1 MENTGKIIKV
11 RHKNASR
18 KVEDRNEEISTRLI
32 DQAPKMVDRSPKCGD
47 QAPTFKKYQIFANI
61 KWGHVDIFQALCGC
75 NNLWEPTWR
84 YFSPLASEMRLTL
97 CKISLYFKALLS
109 LILRQSHAGGCQH
122 ILYGGNQM
130 MGCAAKNSLL
140 WYL

>member
-61 KWGHVDIFQALCGC
+61 K
-75 NNLWEPTWR
+75 
-84 YFSPLASEMRLTL
+84 
-97 CKISLYFKALLS
+97 
-109 LILRQSHAGGCQH
+109 
-122 ILYGGNQM
+122 
-130 MGCAAKNSLL
+130 
-140 WYL
+140 